1 VSVGNAKVDIIRNV
15 PGLCRYPLLP
25 VWLVLAF
32 VLGGS
37 ARVLAQ
43 VAAPEM
49 ISVPEGEFLM
59 GSEEGASWE
68 KPVHRVEIT
77 AFWIGKRPVTNA
89 EFRAFR
95 PDHQSPV
102 DNADGAAVRA
112 VSWEDATAY
121 CRWLGQQTAAAY
133 RLPTEAEWERAIR
146 GGLEQKKYPWGDD
159 PVVPEDKVED
169 RAAWPVAPANS
180 FGLFIEHELW
190 EWTADVYD
198 RNYYQQSP
206 AKDPRGPAEG
216 EFRVLRGGSYPNDP
230 NSMRCSNR
238 GSARPRTELPN
249 VTFRVARDAGP
260 QTLTETQRL
269 PATAPAARPSE
280 RPAAVVS
287 TAREAP
293 VSPVGGSGPAPAA
306 PAESAQRA
314 VAASGAAPRSPANP
328 PPAAAAP
335 AGGPA
340 SLTRIDVTV
349 SSEQVI
355 LALSLTNE
363 AEYTTMMLSSPD
375 RVVIDLANTS
385 VATERQYGSIDVA
398 DLGVERVRWAPFQ
411 AANARI
417 VVDLL
422 QPVSYAIESAASGLV
437 VRLRPR

>member
-1 VSVGNAKVDIIRNV
+1 V
-15 PGLCRYPLLP
+15 PGLRCYLRLPAFLL
-25 VWLVLAF
+25 LAL
-32 VLGGS
+32 VLGGPGR
-37 ARVLAQ
+37 ALAQ
-43 VAAPEM
+43 AA
-49 ISVPEGEFLM
+49 VPELIPIPKGEFLM
-59 GSEEGASWE
+59 GSEDGASWE
-68 KPVHRVEIT
+68 KPVHRVEVS

-89 EFRAFR
+89 EFRAFQ
-95 PDHQSPV
+95 PAHHSPV
-102 DNADGAAVRA
+102 DDADGAAVRA

-121 CRWLGQQTAAAY
+121 CQWLGEQTAATY
-133 RLPTEAEWERAIR
+133 RLPTEAEWERAVR

-159 PVVPEDKVED
+159 PAVPEDKVED
-169 RAAWPVAPANS
+169 RAAWPAAPPNS

-206 AKDPRGPAEG
+206 AKDPQGPLEG

-249 VTFRVARDAGP
+249 VTFRIARDGGP
-260 QTLTETQRL
+260 AQVTEMRR
-269 PATAPAARPSE
+269 PPVTAPAAAPSQPP
-280 RPAAVVS
+280 PAAIS
-287 TAREAP
+287 TARQAP
-293 VSPVGGSGPAPAA
+293 AQASSTGSAPAPAVQAA
-306 PAESAQRA
+306 PPQRG
-314 VAASGAAPRSPANP
+314 VAASGGSASAATTQPS
-328 PPAAAAP
+328 AAAAIP
-335 AGGPA
+335 QGGPA
-340 SLTRIDVTV
+340 SLTRVDVTV

-355 LALSLTNE
+355 LALSLTSE

-375 RVVIDLANTS
+375 RVVIDLTNTS

-411 AANARI
+411 GASARI

-422 QPVSYAIESAASGLV
+422 KPVSYAIESAASGLV